1 MRHRPADRASA
12 GGTGPFGYLP
22 AAEPSAVA
30 KIMQGK
36 SVAIVGNARSL
47 SASTSGEE
55 IEACDIIVRLNAAP
69 GLSARSHGARTT
81 LLAVSK
87 AVSKA
92 RLRQLQPDMLLWMTP
107 RHWYQAVRMHFSG
120 VPVCY
125 FQKAWWT
132 GLSARLNGAR
142 PSTGMMTVD
151 MMTCLG
157 TFRELKLFGFDF
169 FQSGSLSVRRSS
181 APIPHDFAQEREMI
195 LKLMR
200 DDSRIRLMGCGETG
214 ADLREPAH

>member
-1 MRHRPADRASA
+1 MRHRPADRESA
-12 GGTGPFGYLP
+12 GGIGPFGYCP
-22 AAEPSAVA
+22 AADPSVIAD
-30 KIMQGK
+30 ITRNK

-47 SASTSGEE
+47 AGTASGEE

-69 GLSARSHGARTT
+69 GLSPRSHGARTT

-92 RLRQLQPDMLLWMTP
+92 RLRQLQPDMLMWMTP

-120 VPVCY
+120 VPICY
-125 FQKAWWT
+125 FPKTWWT
-132 GLSARLNGAR
+132 GLSGRLNGAR

-151 MMTCLG
+151 MMTSLA
-157 TFRELKLFGFDF
+157 TFREMKLFGFDF

-181 APIPHDFAQEREMI
+181 APIPHDFAKERDMI
-195 LKLMR
+195 LKLMW
-200 DDSRIRLMGCGETG
+200 DDSRIRLMGHG
-214 ADLREPAH
+214 AGSAPLKEAAL